1 MCLLYKSHLEEI
13 KNLQQQDILHILFSK
28 ALHCSAVQ
36 VILINVK
43 YSSLYFDSNGEVL
56 YTVCVLTPW
65 WSGGRKGGEGDGWKR
80 KERGTEEKEKWRFR
94 WSWWFAPVQCLVN

>member
-36 VILINVK
+36 VILINIK
-43 YSSLYFDSNGEVL
+43 YSSLYFDSNDEVL
-56 YTVCVLTPW
+56 YTVGVLAPW
-65 WSGGRKGGEGDGWKR
+65 WSGGRE
-80 KERGTEEKEKWRFR
+80 
-94 WSWWFAPVQCLVN
+94 

>member
-36 VILINVK
+36 VILIK
-43 YSSLYFDSNGEVL
+43 YSSLRVDSNGRVL
-56 YTVCVLTPW
+56 YSVYWCPNTVVLRR
-65 WSGGRKGGEGDGWKR
+65 GGGVVWRD
-80 KERGTEEKEKWRFR
+80 RGREAEEWIGK
-94 WSWWFAPVQCLVN
+94 

>member
-36 VILINVK
+36 VILIK
-43 YSSLYFDSNGEVL
+43 YCSLHVNSNGRVL
-56 YTVCVLTPW
+56 YSVYWYPNSMVL
-65 WSGGRKGGEGDGWKR
+65 SRRGCGERGGGEGGKGS
-80 KERGTEEKEKWRFR
+80 RG
-94 WSWWFAPVQCLVN
+94 VNKQKFTHM